1 MATPR
6 IPTRGTRFINPEAER
21 MRGMSALEA
30 LRGYAGAPSQSSAMY
45 PGSQEAY
52 ESGELAG
59 MAEMLIPGAAMAK
72 GALGAALAGVIK
84 PRGGNWLESGL
95 LPVLQDLKRHTP
107 SPAYDMYGNEVANPL
122 ANSPMYRTNA
132 VINRWIEGPLTKYLK
147 RDIGTEQDPVRRLFD
162 EGVYHVPPESL
173 MDYRGMA
180 DADLALK
187 RQMLD
192 QPREPL
198 SSGEGRYWE
207 NLVDEMIVGGPASE
221 YTTPVSP
228 AWMQKDPTAT
238 VYHFGPST
246 WSRPFPENTLGLSHI
261 TDELDNS
268 LMGEAGGLP
277 RKFWLTPEKMEQMG
291 MEKAVRHV
299 DAINKWRAEQKIA
312 ANQELA
318 NKALAIREYPDTPEL
333 PNPKG
338 LRWVELRAPEGTNT
352 AYVGAGEYE
361 DPAANELAKQ
371 LKYEGDVMG
380 HCVGGYCPDV
390 LEGKSR
396 IFSLRD
402 AKGEPHVTVEV
413 KPAGEWVGR
422 PGAVD
427 ENPIIK
433 NEWPE
438 FYRDLVRRVNGNPS
452 PGDIATFKDYMLS
465 KYPDDQSVAS
475 FFGPAFKI
483 EQIKGKA
490 NKRPK
495 DEYLP
500 FVQDFVRNNP
510 LGARWNEVRDVENTG
525 LRRSTDLWNEN
536 ERRRIREAGV
546 EIPDYVTGGE
556 MKDINIRVWPDDA
569 AYSSVPKWFADGG
582 VVRAPAGNWRR
593 MDLGGTIGYLMEG

>member
-6 IPTRGTRFINPEAER
+6 IPIRGARFIDPEAER

-30 LRGYAGAPSQSSAMY
+30 LRGYAGAPSQASVMY
-45 PGSQEAY
+45 PGALSAY
-52 ESGELAG
+52 EGGELAG
-59 MAEMLIPGAAMAK
+59 MAEMLVPGAVMAK

-95 LPVLQDLKRHTP
+95 EPVLQDLKRATYNRP
-107 SPAYDMYGNEVANPL
+107 EPLENESLVELFRQNEAL
-122 ANSPMYRTNA
+122 
-132 VINRWIEGPLTKYLK
+132 NRWVEGPLTKYLK

-173 MDYRGMA
+173 MDYRDMA

-198 SSGEGRYWE
+198 SSGGGRYWE

-246 WSRPFPENTLGLSHI
+246 WSRPFPENALGLSHI

-318 NKALAIREYPDTPEL
+318 NKALAVREYPDTPEL

-338 LRWVELRAPEGTNT
+338 LRWVELGKDSPDLE
-352 AYVGAGEYE
+352 
-361 DPAANELAKQ
+361 KQ

-413 KPAGEWVGR
+413 EPPRKQQFDAHGDFEKLPPELQDQIIADYGA
-422 PGAVD
+422 GAVG
-427 ENPIIK
+427 
-433 NEWPE
+433 WA
-438 FYRDLVRRVNGNPS
+438 RRVQEDPRVISWFEANTTPGPS
-452 PGDIATFKDYMLS
+452 SIK
-465 KYPDDQSVAS
+465 
-475 FFGPAFKI
+475 
-483 EQIKGKA
+483 QIKGKA

-510 LGARWNEVRDVENTG
+510 LGARWNEVGDIENTG

-556 MKDINIRVWPDDA
+556 MKDINIRVWPDDT
-569 AYSSVPKWFADGG
+569 AYSSAPKWFADGG
-582 VVRAPAGNWRR
+582 IVRAPANNWRR
-593 MDLGGTIGYLMEG
+593 MELGGTIGYLMEG

>member
-6 IPTRGTRFINPEAER
+6 IPIRGTRFINPEAER

-30 LRGYAGAPSQSSAMY
+30 LRGYAGAPSQASVMH
-45 PGSQEAY
+45 PGSAAGY

-59 MAEMLIPGAAMAK
+59 MAEMLVPGAAMAK

-95 LPVLQDLKRHTP
+95 KPVLQDLKRATYNRP
-107 SPAYDMYGNEVANPL
+107 EPLENENLVELFRQNEAL
-122 ANSPMYRTNA
+122 
-132 VINRWIEGPLTKYLK
+132 NRWVEGPLTKYLK

-246 WSRPFPENTLGLSHI
+246 WSRPFPENALGLSHI

-318 NKALAIREYPDTPEL
+318 NKALTVRGYPDTPEM

-338 LRWVELRAPEGTNT
+338 LRWVELGKDSPDLE
-352 AYVGAGEYE
+352 
-361 DPAANELAKQ
+361 KQ
-371 LKYEGDVMG
+371 LKYEGDTMG

-413 KPAGEWVGR
+413 KPAGEWQKR
-422 PGAVD
+422 SGAVD
-427 ENPIIK
+427 ENPIVK

-452 PGDIATFKDYMLS
+452 PEDIATFKDYMLS
-465 KYPDDQSVAS
+465 KYPNDQSVAS

>member
-1 MATPR
+1 MTTPR
-6 IPTRGTRFINPEAER
+6 IPIRGARFIDPAAER
-21 MRGMSALEA
+21 MRGRSALEA
-30 LRGYAGAPSQSSAMY
+30 LRGYAGAPSQASVMH
-45 PGSQEAY
+45 PGSAEGY

-72 GALGAALAGVIK
+72 GALGAALVGVIK

-95 LPVLQDLKRHTP
+95 GPILQDMRRGQYAGP
-107 SPAYDMYGNEVANPL
+107 GDEANDL
-122 ANSPMYRTNA
+122 LQSMNA
-132 VINRWIEGPLTKYLK
+132 HNAAINRWIEGPLTKYLK

-162 EGVYHVPPESL
+162 EGVSHVPPESL
-173 MDYRGMA
+173 MDYRDMA
-180 DADLALK
+180 NADLALK

-198 SSGEGRYWE
+198 SSGEGQYWE

-228 AWMQKDPTAT
+228 AWMQKDPTAA

-246 WSRPFPENTLGLSHI
+246 WSRPFPENALGLSHI

-291 MEKAVRHV
+291 MERAVRHV
-299 DAINKWRAEQKIA
+299 DEINKWRAEQKIA
-312 ANQELA
+312 ANRELA
-318 NKALAIREYPDTPEL
+318 NKALAVRGYPDTPGL

-338 LRWVELRAPEGTNT
+338 LRWVELGKDTPDLE
-352 AYVGAGEYE
+352 
-361 DPAANELAKQ
+361 KQ
-371 LKYEGDVMG
+371 LKYEGDTMG

-569 AYSSVPKWFADGG
+569 AYSSAPKWFADGG
-582 VVRAPAGNWRR
+582 VVGTPDNWRR
-593 MDLGGTIGYLMEG
+593 MELGGTIGYLMEG

>member
-6 IPTRGTRFINPEAER
+6 IPLRGTRFIDPEAER
-21 MRGMSALEA
+21 IRGRSALEA

-52 ESGELAG
+52 ESGELAS

-95 LPVLQDLKRHTP
+95 EPILQDMRRGQYAGP
-107 SPAYDMYGNEVANPL
+107 GDEANDL
-122 ANSPMYRTNA
+122 LQSMDAHNA
-132 VINRWIEGPLTKYLK
+132 VINRWVEGPLTKYLK

-198 SSGEGRYWE
+198 SSGGGRYWE

-221 YTTPVSP
+221 YMTDVSP
-228 AWMQKDPTAT
+228 AWMQKDPTAM
-238 VYHFGPST
+238 VYHFGGPT
-246 WSRPFPENTLGLSHI
+246 WGRAFPESALGFSHI

-277 RKFWLTPEKMEQMG
+277 RKFWLTPEKMEQMS

-299 DAINKWRAEQKIA
+299 DAINKWRTEQKIA

-318 NKALAIREYPDTPEL
+318 NKAMAVREYPDTPEL

-338 LRWVELRAPEGTNT
+338 LRWVELGKDSPDLE
-352 AYVGAGEYE
+352 
-361 DPAANELAKQ
+361 KQ
-371 LKYEGDVMG
+371 LKYEGDTMG

-413 KPAGEWVGR
+413 KPAGEWQKR

-427 ENPIIK
+427 ENPIVK

-452 PGDIATFKDYMLS
+452 PEDITTFKDYMLS

-510 LGARWNEVRDVENTG
+510 LGARWDKVRDIENTG

-556 MKDINIRVWPDDA
+556 MKDINIRVWPDDT
-569 AYSSVPKWFADGG
+569 AYSSAPKWFAEGG
-582 VVRAPAGNWRR
+582 IVHAPRNWRR
-593 MDLGGTIGYLMEG
+593 MELGGTIGYLMEG

>member
-1 MATPR
+1 MAAPR
-6 IPTRGTRFINPEAER
+6 IPTRGARFIDPEAER
-21 MRGMSALEA
+21 FRGLGVLEA
-30 LRGYAGAPSQSSAMY
+30 LRGYAGAPSQASVMY
-45 PGSQEAY
+45 PGSAAGY

-59 MAEMLIPGAAMAK
+59 MAEMLVPGAAMAK

-95 LPVLQDLKRHTP
+95 EPVLQDLKRATYNRP
-107 SPAYDMYGNEVANPL
+107 EPLENENLVELFRQNEAL
-122 ANSPMYRTNA
+122 
-132 VINRWIEGPLTKYLK
+132 NRWVEGPLTKYLK

-173 MDYRGMA
+173 MDYRDMA

-238 VYHFGPST
+238 VYHFGPPA
-246 WSRPFPENTLGLSHI
+246 WIRPFPENALGLSHI

-291 MEKAVRHV
+291 MEKAIRHV

-318 NKALAIREYPDTPEL
+318 SKALTVREYPDTPEM

-338 LRWVELRAPEGTNT
+338 LRWMELGKDSPDLE
-352 AYVGAGEYE
+352 
-361 DPAANELAKQ
+361 KQ

-402 AKGEPHVTVEV
+402 AKGEPHVTIEVEPSR
-413 KPAGEWVGR
+413 KSLFDAHGDFEKLPPELQDQIIADHGA
-422 PGAVD
+422 GAVG
-427 ENPIIK
+427 
-433 NEWPE
+433 WA
-438 FYRDLVRRVNGNPS
+438 RRVREDPRVISWVEANVPT
-452 PGDIATFKDYMLS
+452 PPPVIK
-465 KYPDDQSVAS
+465 
-475 FFGPAFKI
+475 
-483 EQIKGKA
+483 QIKGKA

-510 LGARWNEVRDVENTG
+510 LGARWNEVRDIENTG

-569 AYSSVPKWFADGG
+569 AYGSAPKWFADGG
-582 VVRAPAGNWRR
+582 VVGTPDNWRR
-593 MDLGGTIGYLMEG
+593 MELGGTIGYLMEG

>member
-6 IPTRGTRFINPEAER
+6 IPTRGTRFIDPEAER
-21 MRGMSALEA
+21 IRGRSALEA

-95 LPVLQDLKRHTP
+95 LPVLHDLKRHAP

-162 EGVYHVPPESL
+162 EGVHHVPPDSL
-173 MDYRGMA
+173 MDYRDMA

-198 SSGEGRYWE
+198 SSGQGRYWE
-207 NLVDEMIVGGPASE
+207 NLTDEMIVGGPARE
-221 YTTPVSP
+221 YMTDVSP
-228 AWMQKDPTAT
+228 AWMQKDPTAM
-238 VYHFGPST
+238 VYHFGGPT
-246 WSRPFPENTLGLSHI
+246 WSRTFPESVLGFRHI

-318 NKALAIREYPDTPEL
+318 SKALAVREYPDTPEL

-338 LRWVELRAPEGTNT
+338 LRWVELKAKDVNPPDG
-352 AYVGAGEYE
+352 YEYDKRTGMYI
-361 DPAANELAKQ
+361 DPWDEASQPWTPKQDRKAAKKELEKQ

-380 HCVGGYCPDV
+380 HCVGGYCDEV
-390 LEGKSR
+390 LEGNSR

-413 KPAGEWVGR
+413 KPQ
-422 PGAVD
+422 GAVFSD
-427 ENPIIK
+427 VAKYLGE
-433 NEWPE
+433 EE
-438 FYRDLVRRVNGNPS
+438 VDRLLDQGV
-452 PGDIATFKDYMLS
+452 TLS
-465 KYPDDQSVAS
+465 EMIE
-475 FFGPAFKI
+475 KI
-483 EQIKGKA
+483 PNFERPMKIQQIKGKQ
-490 NKRPK
+490 NRRPK

-500 FVQDFVRNNP
+500 FVQDFVRNP
-510 LGARWNEVRDVENTG
+510 PTGGRWADVRDFENTG
-525 LRRSTDLWNEN
+525 LARFTGDLEVAHQGGRFTIPQGDYTRA
-536 ERRRIREAGV
+536 ELEKMAREAGMSDD
-546 EIPDYVTGGE
+546 EIPGLLGRYKFAEGG
-556 MKDINIRVWPDDA
+556 A
-569 AYSSVPKWFADGG
+569 
-582 VVRAPAGNWRR
+582 VRAPAGNWRR